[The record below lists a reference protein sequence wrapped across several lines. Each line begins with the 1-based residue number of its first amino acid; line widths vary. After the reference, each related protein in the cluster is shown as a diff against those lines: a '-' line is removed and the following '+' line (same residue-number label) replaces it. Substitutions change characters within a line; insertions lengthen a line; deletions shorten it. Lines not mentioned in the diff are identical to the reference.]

1 MKHIYGVALLLLFL
15 AAGCKA
21 PNYEQ
26 TESGLKTRIDST
38 VVEIQFFTPKTVR
51 VLKYPMDS
59 LPPKRSLS
67 VIKKPESVQ
76 FKIKEEANTVSVAS
90 DVIEV
95 VIDTRTGSV
104 SHKVLGGGM
113 LLQEKSGTSA
123 FTPFND
129 AGDSTYSVSQTF
141 TLEGDEAIYGLGI
154 LQNGKM
160 SQRNQRVKMIQDNTW
175 DYIPFFQSVKGYGLF
190 WDNYSPTTF
199 TDDASGTQF
208 FSEVG
213 DCIDYYFM
221 YGENADGV
229 VAQMRELTGR
239 APMFPLWTY
248 GYWQSKERY
257 KSQKE
262 IVDVVRKYR
271 ALGVPLD
278 GVIQDWQYWGDNY
291 HWNAMEF
298 LNEEFPAPQ
307 QMVDEIHG
315 LNAHLIISIWSSF
328 GPKTKQYKE

>member
-1 MKHIYGVALLLLFL
+1 
-15 AAGCKA
+15 
-21 PNYEQ
+21 
-26 TESGLKTRIDST
+26 
-38 VVEIQFFTPKTVR
+38 
-51 VLKYPMDS
+51 
-59 LPPKRSLS
+59 
-67 VIKKPESVQ
+67 
-76 FKIKEEANTVSVAS
+76 
-90 DVIEV
+90 
-95 VIDTRTGSV
+95 
-104 SHKVLGGGM
+104 
-113 LLQEKSGTSA
+113 
-123 FTPFND
+123 
-129 AGDSTYSVSQTF
+129 
-141 TLEGDEAIYGLGI
+141 
-154 LQNGKM
+154 
-160 SQRNQRVKMIQDNTW
+160 
-175 DYIPFFQSVKGYGLF
+175 
-190 WDNYSPTTF
+190 
-199 TDDASGTQF
+199 
-208 FSEVG
+208 VG